1 MVSATSLRLAMLAPL
16 LLLTTAPAEAHA
28 LKVFAAAAGDRIEGR
43 VYFAGGHAAR
53 GATVQVETTDG
64 RRLAITTADADG
76 RFIIDVRERIDHV
89 IIADSG
95 DGHVARFTV
104 AAATLP
110 VAMVPLAVPE
120 SLPPAAPGA
129 APATAAPATATA
141 ASIPPSAAAAGGPA
155 GLEDII
161 ARSVAAQIAP
171 LREQIDAHEDRLR
184 VRDVLGG
191 LGYILGLAGLAAWL
205 WARRRGEAGR

>member
-1 MVSATSLRLAMLAPL
+1 MGSATAPRLAMLAPL
-16 LLLTTAPAEAHA
+16 LLLLATAPAAAHA
-28 LKVFAAAAGDRIEGR
+28 LKVFAAATGARIEGR

-53 GATVQVETTDG
+53 GATVQVETTGG
-64 RRLAITTADADG
+64 RRLASATADADG
-76 RFIIDVRERIDHV
+76 RFIIEVRERTDHV

-110 VAMVPLAVPE
+110 LSVPE
-120 SLPPAAPGA
+120 SPPPPAPVA
-129 APATAAPATATA
+129 APATAAPA
-141 ASIPPSAAAAGGPA
+141 IPPSTAAAGWPA
-155 GLEDII
+155 GLEDMV

-171 LREQIDAHEDRLR
+171 LRQQIDAYEDRLR